1 MALRSFGEQQGYKQS
16 CRKLGTAAIPWL
28 AIRPWASNL
37 QTITRYKP
45 SYPMATNNRE
55 SSLTMRPERRAPRY
69 PFAATAE
76 ATDSSDVRPA
86 SVKDLSVFGAYLAM
100 PDPFSNGAVIIV
112 KIRTQTEFFQCKAT
126 VAHSTDGLGMG
137 IEFSNMNPAFRTVLQ
152 EWLLRL
158 SMSAP
163 QESP

>member
-1 MALRSFGEQQGYKQS
+1 
-16 CRKLGTAAIPWL
+16 
-28 AIRPWASNL
+28 
-37 QTITRYKP
+37 
-45 SYPMATNNRE
+45 MATNNRE

-86 SVKDLSVFGAYLAM
+86 SVKDLSVFGA
-100 PDPFSNGAVIIV
+100 VIIV
-112 KIRTQTEFFQCKAT
+112 KICTQTEFFQCKAT

>member
-1 MALRSFGEQQGYKQS
+1 
-16 CRKLGTAAIPWL
+16 
-28 AIRPWASNL
+28 
-37 QTITRYKP
+37 
-45 SYPMATNNRE
+45 MATNSRE
-55 SSLTMRPERRAPRY
+55 SSLTMRPVRRAPRY
-69 PFAATAE
+69 PFAATAK
-76 ATDSSDVRPA
+76 AIDSSDARPA
-86 SVKDLSVFGAYLAM
+86 SVKDLNIFGAYLSM
-100 PDPFSNGAVIIV
+100 PDPFSKGAAILV
-112 KIRTQTEFFQCKAT
+112 KIRTQTDFFQCHAT

>member
-1 MALRSFGEQQGYKQS
+1 
-16 CRKLGTAAIPWL
+16 
-28 AIRPWASNL
+28 
-37 QTITRYKP
+37 
-45 SYPMATNNRE
+45 MATNNRE

-112 KIRTQTEFFQCKAT
+112 KIRTQTEFFQRKAT